1 MGSTTSAVLIST
13 LIDDVLPQRSSS
25 CSGAM
30 KMAGPERLFPEQ
42 RIVLHGVHSVR
53 MKWPTSE
60 AGQHV

>member
-1 MGSTTSAVLIST
+1 MGSTTGAVLIPT

-25 CSGAM
+25 WSGAV

-42 RIVLHGVHSVR
+42 RVVLHSVR
-53 MKWPTSE
+53 MKWPTFE